1 MDGEPR
7 TIYLDN
13 AATSW
18 PKPPEVIEAM
28 REFLETS
35 GGNPGRSGHRL
46 SLAAG
51 RTVAEARLGMA
62 RLLGIRDEMRI
73 VFLHNATAALNLAL
87 AGYLRP
93 GDRVAADDRAHNAAM
108 RPLAALAREG
118 VLVEEAPRA
127 RPIHSDAR
135 FSSKPSGAPAE
146 GTGSR
151 PAGRGRISASLRDPG
166 LLEDF
171 LRGRPGSG
179 AASAKPARALVVTH
193 GSNVDGDLADLPG
206 LAAAARASG
215 TLLVVDAAQTAG
227 AFPIDADAL
236 GNCVI
241 AFTGHKA
248 LLGPTGT
255 GGLAFSSDV
264 DVEAFRPLVRGGTG
278 SRSESEE
285 QPGFLPDRF
294 ESGTPN
300 GVGLAGMAAAL
311 RLLAPGGDPERLG
324 PGAVLARGEHE
335 AALAE
340 RLAEALERIPG
351 LRVYA
356 PAPGAPRAG
365 TLSFTVEGVLVSDL
379 ALALEDE
386 AGVLC
391 RVGLHCAPR
400 AHRSLGTFPEGTV
413 RFAPGAF
420 TTEADCD
427 AAAEA
432 VERIVLR

>member
-1 MDGEPR
+1 MDGAPR

-18 PKPPEVIEAM
+18 PKPPEVVEAM
-28 REFLETS
+28 RDFLENS

-51 RTVAEARLGMA
+51 RVVAEARLGMA
-62 RLLGIRDEMRI
+62 RLLGVRDEMRV
-73 VFLHNATAALNLAL
+73 VFLHNATTALNLAL

-93 GDRVAADDRAHNAAM
+93 GDRVAVDDRAHNAAM
-108 RPLAALAREG
+108 RPLAALAAEG

-127 RPIHSDAR
+127 RPGDA
-135 FSSKPSGAPAE
+135 GAR
-146 GTGSR
+146 GLDG
-151 PAGRGRISASLRDPG
+151 GRTRGGRISARPRDPG

-179 AASAKPARALVVTH
+179 TVSAKPARILVVTH
-193 GSNVDGDLADLPG
+193 GSNVDGDLADLLD
-206 LAAAARASG
+206 LAAAARAAG

-227 AFPIDADAL
+227 AFPIDVDAL
-236 GNCVI
+236 GNCAV
-241 AFTGHKA
+241 AYTGHKA

-264 DVEAFRPLVRGGTG
+264 DIEAFRPLLRGGTG

-285 QPGFLPDRF
+285 QPRFLPDRF

-300 GVGLAGMAAAL
+300 GVGLAGLAAAL
-311 RLLAPGGDPERLG
+311 RHLEPGGDPERLG
-324 PGAVLARGEHE
+324 PGAVLGRGEHE

-340 RLAEALERIPG
+340 RLAAALERIPG
-351 LRVYA
+351 VRVYA
-356 PAPGAPRAG
+356 PAPGQPRAG

-400 AHRSLGTFPEGTV
+400 AHRALGTFPEGTV

-420 TTEADCD
+420 TTESDCD
-427 AAAEA
+427 DAAEA
-432 VERIVLR
+432 VKRSVRG

>member
-18 PKPPEVIEAM
+18 PKPPEVIEAL
-28 REFLETS
+28 RDFLENS

-51 RTVAEARLGMA
+51 RAVAEARLGMA
-62 RLLGIRDEMRI
+62 RLLGIRDEMRV

-93 GDRVAADDRAHNAAM
+93 GDRVAVDDRAHNAAM
-108 RPLAALAREG
+108 RPLAALAAEG

-127 RPIHSDAR
+127 RSGDTGAR
-135 FSSKPSGAPAE
+135 G
-146 GTGSR
+146 
-151 PAGRGRISASLRDPG
+151 PAGGRARGGRISAVPRDPG

-171 LRGRPGSG
+171 LRGRTCSG
-179 AASAKPARALVVTH
+179 TASAKPARVLVVTH
-193 GSNVDGDLADLPG
+193 GSNVDGDLADLPD
-206 LAAAARASG
+206 LAAAARTAG

-236 GNCVI
+236 GNCVV

-255 GGLAFSSDV
+255 GGLVFSPDV
-264 DVEAFRPLVRGGTG
+264 DVEAFRPLLRGGTG

-300 GVGLAGMAAAL
+300 GVGLAGLAAAL
-311 RLLAPGGDPERLG
+311 RLIAPGGDPERLE
-324 PGAVLARGEHE
+324 PGSVRDRGERE

-340 RLAEALERIPG
+340 RLASALERIPG
-351 LRVYA
+351 IRVYA

-365 TLSFTVEGVLVSDL
+365 TLSFTVGGVLVSDL

-413 RFAPGAF
+413 RFAPGAS
-420 TTEADCD
+420 TSEADCD

-432 VERIVLR
+432 VERIVRR